1 MLQWGRKAVALYDVL
16 KDSVFP
22 WKLWR
27 SLEDFRD
34 GMGEWHQMRLGNTD
48 SDSVDGEGHRPEM
61 KGTES
66 SLKESKKYGDLG
78 NLNHLPR

>member
-1 MLQWGRKAVALYDVL
+1 
-16 KDSVFP
+16 
-22 WKLWR
+22 
-27 SLEDFRD
+27 
-34 GMGEWHQMRLGNTD
+34 MRLGNTD

-66 SLKESKKYGDLG
+66 SLNESKKYGDLG